1 MSSILHGLQI
11 RNSSS
16 DTAKINFTACAEH
29 YECLVPVY
37 FQCTVMFGT
46 HLNLVGTDERNR
58 GRRMGPYT
66 GGHHQGNYADAMAVD
81 GDHMVGGAAT

>member
-1 MSSILHGLQI
+1 MAYRLEILHPTQQRSTL
-11 RNSSS
+11 R
-16 DTAKINFTACAEH
+16 ACAEH